1 MQLTSLLA
9 IRLLQAYIFSYQKRS
24 CYEAI
29 VVTAN
34 MLAIAS
40 QPVASLINNFFFYS
54 SVDTGVQSCSC
65 TATQLKVDRLRK
77 SLFYFILFKSILQNL
92 QNKIIQLSPF
102 PYIAS
107 VPPCFFLS
115 LFLFVFLFVHL
126 LFLLSLAI
134 FHCLNCI
141 SLYNTPCITP
151 FSLIDEI

>member
-1 MQLTSLLA
+1 M
-9 IRLLQAYIFSYQKRS
+9 RLLLLQPTCQ
-24 CYEAI
+24 
-29 VVTAN
+29 
-34 MLAIAS
+34 LQLAS
-40 QPVASLINNFFFYS
+40 QQLASLTTS
-54 SVDTGVQSCSC
+54 SFTAQQTQVCRAVHAQ
-65 TATQLKVDRLRK
+65 ATQLKVDRLRK